1 MYMQALLGPATFGLQ
16 IPLVH
21 VTEDVIAEIVNL
33 ALKLLDLKSV
43 SSSYSNSINFIK
55 PKKETAGHLCF
66 QCPVAQID
74 FLNTVP
80 CKTFLSH

>member
-43 SSSYSNSINFIK
+43 SSSYSNSINFIH
-55 PKKETAGHLCF
+55 PKKR
-66 QCPVAQID
+66 QPVIYVFNARWHRLI
-74 FLNTVP
+74 F
-80 CKTFLSH
+80 